1 MSFVCITPEGMY
13 LTHSTSLGHVKD
25 RVHLI
30 TVDDIHKAT
39 LFKREPR
46 DLDNHQQKLFE
57 SCIQIH
63 AYEERKI
70 ILTKDI
76 T

>member
-1 MSFVCITPEGMY
+1 MSFVCITPKGKY

-25 RVHLI
+25 KVHLRY
-30 TVDDIHKAT
+30 VDDINNAT
-39 LFKREPR
+39 VFKREPR
-46 DLDNHQQKLFE
+46 DLNSEQQKEFE
-57 SCIQIH
+57 SCIQVN
-63 AYEERKI
+63 AYEERKV

>member
-1 MSFVCITPEGMY
+1 M
-13 LTHSTSLGHVKD
+13 KD
-25 RVHLI
+25 KFHLRY
-30 TVDDIHKAT
+30 VDDIHKAT

-46 DLDNHQQKLFE
+46 DLTNSQQKEFE
-57 SCIQIH
+57 SCIQIN

-76 T
+76 L